1 MPILYDESTKVFNL
15 QTANTSYAFYLSRGA
30 VPVHIHY
37 GKKIAAVRNPAAS
50 NFQHSGG
57 FAAFDADLS
66 TPESQFTSAGSML
79 EYSVYG
85 HTDHKTCAFHGIFED
100 GTSYIKPLYK
110 SHRIYAG
117 KPRLR
122 GLPATYVEQQSEATT
137 LELLLVD
144 EVRHIEFLLRYTVF
158 EELDLITRNVE
169 ITNRSGERLDVR
181 SALSM
186 SVDFPDKDFDLI
198 HLHGGWARERQIER
212 TPLMSGG
219 EFMESNWG
227 CSSHLNSPFMALAR
241 KNADERIGEVYGFA
255 LVYSG
260 NFLAGAESW
269 YSDITRVMM
278 GINPRDFSWKLE
290 DGESFVTPEVMMVFS
305 EEGLGGMSRLFHR
318 AIRTRLVRGKY
329 RDAHRPILINNWEAT
344 YFDFNEE
351 KLLALAEA
359 AKKIGVEL
367 LVLDDGWFG
376 KRNDPKSSL
385 GDWFENKEKLPN
397 GIPGLAKK
405 VNDLGLKFGL
415 WFEPEMIS
423 PDSEL
428 YRAHP
433 DWCIHVKDRPHNLA
447 RYQMTLDLSRP
458 DVCDYIK
465 GFLRDMLSRA
475 NISYVKWDMNRYFSE
490 VGSAYL
496 PADRMQELPH
506 RYMLNLYD
514 ILETITTEFPDVL
527 FEGCAG
533 GGGRYDAGMMHYF
546 PQFWCSDDSDAI
558 ERLYLQYGTSLLMP
572 ACTMGAHVS
581 IVPNHQVNRTTPIET
596 RSRVAMCGT
605 YGFEIN
611 LLQVP
616 EEELDAMAREIEIF
630 KDIRDVIHRGD
641 MYRLTSPFEGANACF
656 EYVAPDK
663 SRAVAIYVTSQ
674 GRAFATVRRLRFEGL
689 DPNAVYVDPY
699 SGREFGGDTLMNVG
713 LTVSDAKDFASM
725 LYIFNRKDS

>member
-1 MPILYDESTKVFNL
+1 MPILYDESRQIFNL
-15 QTANTSYAFYLSRGA
+15 QTNNSSYVIQVVKNA
-30 VPVHIHY
+30 VPVHVHY
-37 GKKIAAVRNPAAS
+37 GKKVAAVRNPYAS
-50 NFQHSGG
+50 MFSTSGG
-57 FAAFDADLS
+57 FGALDGDLTVENS
-66 TPESQFTSAGSML
+66 SFSSAGAML

-85 HTDHKTCAFHGIFED
+85 HTDHRTCAFHAICKD

-117 KPRLR
+117 KPKLK
-122 GLPATYVEQQSEATT
+122 GLPATYVEQDSEATT
-137 LELLLVD
+137 LELILTD
-144 EVRHIEFLLRYTVF
+144 EERGIDFLLRYTVF
-158 EELDLITRNVE
+158 EDFDLITRNTE
-169 ITNRSGERLDVR
+169 IVNRSGETLDVR

-186 SVDFPDKDFDLI
+186 SIDFSDKDFDLI
-198 HLHGGWARERQIER
+198 HLHGGWARERQVQR
-212 TPLMSGG
+212 TPLMNGG
-219 EFMESNWG
+219 SFLESKWG

-241 KNADERIGEVYGFA
+241 KDANEKQGEVYGFA

-260 NFLAGAESW
+260 NFLAGAEAW

-278 GINPRDFSWKLE
+278 GINPHDFSWKLG
-290 DGESFVTPEVMMVFS
+290 DGETFVTPEVMMVYS
-305 EEGLGGMSRLFHR
+305 DEGLGGMSRTFHK
-318 AIRTRLVRGKY
+318 AVRTRLVRGKH

-344 YFDFNEE
+344 YFDFTEE
-351 KLLALAEA
+351 KILSLAKV
-359 AKKIGVEL
+359 AKDIGVEL

-385 GDWFENKEKLPN
+385 GDWYENKEKLPE

-423 PDSEL
+423 PDSDL

-433 DWCIHVKDRPHNLA
+433 DWCLHVPNRPNHLA
-447 RYQMTLDLSRP
+447 RFQMILDLSRP

-475 NISYVKWDMNRYFSE
+475 NISYVKWDMNRYFAD
-490 VGSAYL
+490 VGSTYL
-496 PADRMQELPH
+496 SPEQMQELPH

-558 ERLYLQYGTSLLMP
+558 ERLYLQYGTSMLMP
-572 ACTMGAHVS
+572 ASTMGAHVS
-581 IVPNHQVNRTTPIET
+581 IVPNHQVKRTTPIET

-611 LLQVP
+611 LLEVP
-616 EEELDAMAREIEIF
+616 QEELDIMAKEIEVF
-630 KDIRDVIHRGD
+630 KDIRDTIHKGD
-641 MYRLTSPFEGANACF
+641 LYRLSSPFEGPNACF
-656 EYVAPDK
+656 EYVLPDK
-663 SRAVAIYVTSQ
+663 SRAVAVYVTAM
-674 GRAFATVRRLRFEGL
+674 GRANATTRRLRFQGL
-689 DPNAVYVDPY
+689 DPDAIYIDPY
-699 SGREFGGDTLMNVG
+699 SGREFGGDTLMNIG
-713 LTVSDAKDFASM
+713 LTVVDRHDFASA
-725 LYIFNRKDS
+725 LYIFDKKQ